1 MIVKQVT
8 VSLENRMGS
17 LEEILKILAD
27 NDINLTAIN
36 LSDAGQEGVLRMMT
50 SEPEKAQEVL
60 SAKGIPVTLV
70 DVICIRVS
78 HAVGS
83 LYKAMKV
90 LREGGINVD
99 YMYAFANGDDASA
112 VMKCQDL
119 EKAIQLLEDQ
129 EMSVFNLENVYKYM

>member
-36 LSDAGQEGVLRMMT
+36 LADAGKEGVFRMMA

-99 YMYAFANGDDASA
+99 YMYALANGEDASA

-119 EKAIQLLEDQ
+119 EKAIQLLEDH
-129 EMSVFNLENVYKYM
+129 EMGVFNLEDVYKYL

>member
-8 VSLENRMGS
+8 VSLENQMGS

-36 LSDAGQEGVLRMMT
+36 LADAGKEGVFRMMA

-119 EKAIQLLEDQ
+119 EKAIQLLEDH
-129 EMSVFNLENVYKYM
+129 EMSVFNLEDVYKYL

>member
-36 LSDAGQEGVLRMMT
+36 LADAGKEGVFRMMA

-83 LYKAMKV
+83 LCKAMKV
-90 LREGGINVD
+90 LREGGINV
-99 YMYAFANGDDASA
+99 S
-112 VMKCQDL
+112 
-119 EKAIQLLEDQ
+119 
-129 EMSVFNLENVYKYM
+129 